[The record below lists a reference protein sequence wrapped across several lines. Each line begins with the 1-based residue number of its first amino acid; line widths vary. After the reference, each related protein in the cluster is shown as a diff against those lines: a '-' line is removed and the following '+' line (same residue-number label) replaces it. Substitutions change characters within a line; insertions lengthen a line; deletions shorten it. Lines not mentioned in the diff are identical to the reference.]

1 LTLASRHAPA
11 TVNFKLARKMKTS
24 KAVLYREYQP
34 MKRWILRLLA
44 LAIGSASLLVV
55 VLVLLWPHLPTW
67 LVVVMIAAVLALIAA
82 TFTFRRLSIEVTET
96 GISFGFGFVR
106 TRLRWKEIESIKPE
120 PYLFSRFIGW
130 GVRYDLR
137 NTFAYV
143 AQSGMGVELQTR
155 KRWRYFFTTERP
167 QKLVELSQVRI
178 NQATSGLASHST

>member
-1 LTLASRHAPA
+1 
-11 TVNFKLARKMKTS
+11 MKTS
-24 KAVLYREYQP
+24 TAVLYREYQP

-44 LAIGSASLLVV
+44 LAIVSSSLLIL
-55 VLVLLWPHLPTW
+55 VLVILWPHPATW
-67 LVVVMIAAVLALIAA
+67 LVVLMIAAVLALIAA
-82 TFTFRRLSIEVTET
+82 TFTFRRLSIEVTEA

-106 TRLRWKEIESIKPE
+106 TRLRWKEIESVKPE

-167 QKLVELSQVRI
+167 QKLVELSQGRI
-178 NQATSGLASHST
+178 NQTASGLASHST